1 MGREESREV
10 GRGSREDRGGSRSLR
25 GRTRAPGHAHTQ
37 YAHAYACPARCTR
50 ACAHGVAGMN
60 TRCSAHAVCAAHAH
74 YHGASSAAADFTLA
88 LCIYIYIYM
97 PVYIHLHIYIYMY
110 VYTGQIIHWTVMA
123 TRIIMSPENF

>member
-50 ACAHGVAGMN
+50 ACAHGVAGMI
-60 TRCSAHAVCAAHAH
+60 RAAAHTQ
-74 YHGASSAAADFTLA
+74 SARR
-88 LCIYIYIYM
+88 
-97 PVYIHLHIYIYMY
+97 
-110 VYTGQIIHWTVMA
+110 
-123 TRIIMSPENF
+123 TRTITARVPRPLISR